1 MEYFI
6 GNILESHHKANR
18 HPERGTKHFHITP
31 QEAASIDATGLPVH
45 LEHAGNVQVG
55 KVMRSWDDAD
65 GCKWVLGSVDTSG
78 IAGKYVRN
86 DLASGTPVYT
96 GLSLQHIHREYSNGS
111 ASKQGL
117 EVSICKE
124 PRRPGCR
131 IVHAS
136 SASKWYK
143 VPCHSKRTMSETNTT
158 AATTTPAPEAP
169 PAPPAPA
176 VPPAEPAAEQTTPD
190 TTTLMK
196 EVVDQSR
203 INEQLQQSNQ
213 ELQSQLAAYTERE
226 AKARQEQLAQQTQMA
241 TQLGD
246 AVLEH
251 VAKLDPSLANEDTT
265 KAISTLRAQY
275 PQEVARVMEV
285 ACCASKHAQKLEAE
299 LARSKE
305 EADRKLMEQAYHAAV
320 ANKPG
325 VHGVSAAAAPTA
337 EVAVPASKRA
347 RTDNPFA
354 VHQAPQEA
362 VSSSAPYASM
372 NTLEQ
377 IREAYNGLKGTGS
390 TTDAM
395 KSVAG
400 IIGQQRERGFR

>member
-1 MEYFI
+1 MVYFI
-6 GNILESHHKANR
+6 GNILDTHQEADQ
-18 HPERGTKHFHITP
+18 HPERGSRHFHITP

-45 LEHAGNVQVG
+45 LEHAGNVKVG
-55 KVMRSWDDAD
+55 TVTRSWDDAS
-65 GCKWVLGSVDTSG
+65 GCKWVLGHVDTSS
-78 IAGKYVRN
+78 IEGKYVRN
-86 DLASGTPVYT
+86 DLSSATPLYT
-96 GLSLQHIHREYSNGS
+96 GLSLQHIHREYDNGS
-111 ASKQGL
+111 ASKEGL

-136 SASKWYK
+136 ASSASKWYK
-143 VPCHSKRTMSETNTT
+143 VPCHSMRQHAMSETE
-158 AATTTPAPEAP
+158 TTTPPTNPEPTPAAAEAP
-169 PAPPAPA
+169 
-176 VPPAEPAAEQTTPD
+176 AEQKTPD

-203 INEQLQQSNQ
+203 INE
-213 ELQSQLAAYTERE
+213 ELAKTNKDLADKLAEFTNRE
-226 AKARQEQLAQQTQMA
+226 AKAREEQLEQQTQMA
-241 TQLGD
+241 TKLGD

-251 VAKLDPSLANEDTT
+251 VAKLDPTLANEDTT

-305 EADRKLMEQAYHAAV
+305 DAERKLMEQAYHAAA

-325 VHGVSAAAAPTA
+325 VHGVSAAVSAPA
-337 EVAVPASKRA
+337 VEVSVPASKRA
-347 RTDNPFA
+347 RVDNPFA
-354 VHQAPQEA
+354 VHRSTPQAA
-362 VSSSAPYASM
+362 AASSAPHASM
-372 NTLEQ
+372 DTLEQ
-377 IREAYNGLKGTGS
+377 IREAYNGLKGSGS

-400 IIGQQRERGFR
+400 IISQQRERGFR